1 MTILAIP
8 RILALGLLWTSAHS
22 FVVKIPQNPVASF
35 LNLST
40 ETSDTAPTVESLNQL
55 KADLVRTCSSV
66 PKPDLKKIDT
76 LVRNL
81 EDVAELVG
89 IGQGSSIS
97 GLLSG
102 EWELLYSPDDA
113 TRSSP
118 FFWAFRRA
126 FPDNSDQIFSI
137 TDAIPAPIKEI
148 GPCFQQI
155 NLNSATQSGRFT
167 SKIKVATLGGLAT
180 SIMTTR

>member
-1 MTILAIP
+1 
-8 RILALGLLWTSAHS
+8 
-22 FVVKIPQNPVASF
+22 
-35 LNLST
+35 
-40 ETSDTAPTVESLNQL
+40 
-55 KADLVRTCSSV
+55 
-66 PKPDLKKIDT
+66 LKKIDT